1 MLCCVGD
8 AAGTQNR
15 NLVKQYIERQGSLP
29 VCSLKSF
36 LIGPPCVGKT
46 SARRRLTG
54 EIKHISPDEIIP
66 STRIDAPLTVRLHH
80 PTEQSSVLLSQGWRS
95 QGLEE
100 QCRALCSYVL
110 NSPTQSPEPSSN
122 RSAVASAITASP
134 VSAPRWINPLL
145 KFAYKFKQR
154 FSRNSRATPATVQIA
169 AMTAQDEATSAQS
182 EATAAQDEATAA
194 QDELTTALTTL
205 VEAGDWET
213 IRDFLKEVQTLTFLH
228 IVDIGGQPEFHEI
241 LPLLL
246 HGLALNLIFLN
257 TTQDLDSPYKVVY
270 RDGSGNDSLQYESE
284 STVREVIQRA
294 LCTISSLQTSDNHK
308 PAAIL
313 IGTYCDRTSEADVL
327 ALDRSIQES
336 FKEAD
341 FMKNDVLCAVN
352 KPGEEKRY
360 IHPIDN
366 ISGDPSEID
375 GLRQVISNIVHD
387 RFTPVMVPTAALLLH
402 LILRMKFDKS
412 PGWCTLEQCIQVA
425 ESCGISK
432 EELLRE
438 DGILQYLHDNFGTIL
453 YYRKLTKLS
462 LRVIINTNVIMG
474 PPSKL
479 FLIAFGALKTEQ
491 QTAERIRTTGE
502 ISYRLMDKVCSSNTD
517 GTEQS
522 DNDIPT
528 DEIVELLKARYIL
541 FENARSVANEAVY
554 FMPALLYPDHN
565 MAKESNDPDLLA
577 SLPYPPVLF
586 LPSVGDVPLGQ
597 FPATT
602 VNLSKHWRPDEKH
615 RYRNRIRFYAKCKN
629 EEVLHVELRTLS
641 THIEFRV
648 LPQPSIDTCLMME
661 SLQKLWEVFAEV
673 TSLYS
678 HTRVVKWS
686 VGFYCPHSLQSGHR
700 PHPAV
705 CTSVSNPKKM
715 ICSQRDCQADLIL
728 LDDKHKS
735 WFMVST

>member
-1 MLCCVGD
+1 MLCCVGV
-8 AAGTQNR
+8 AGTQNI
-15 NLVKQYIERQGSLP
+15 NLVKQYIEQQGSLP

-36 LIGPPCVGKT
+36 LIGPSCVGKT

-54 EIKHISPDEIIP
+54 EIKHISPNKIIP
-66 STRIDAPLTVRLHH
+66 STGIDAPLTVRLHH
-80 PTEQSSVLLSQGWRS
+80 PTEQSSVLLSQGWHS

-100 QCRALCSYVL
+100 QCRALCSYVI
-110 NSPTQSPEPSSN
+110 NTPTQPSEPSSN
-122 RSAVASAITASP
+122 RSAAAESAITASP
-134 VSAPRWINPLL
+134 VAASHWTTPLSKL
-145 KFAYKFKQR
+145 TYLFKQVI
-154 FSRNSRATPATVQIA
+154 SRRSQATPATVKVASMA
-169 AMTAQDEATSAQS
+169 AQNEAT
-182 EATAAQDEATAA
+182 TTHDEATAA
-194 QDELTTALTTL
+194 QDELTTSLTTL
-205 VEAGDWET
+205 VKAGDWKS

-257 TTQDLDSPYKVVY
+257 TTQDLDSPYTVVY
-270 RDGSGNDSLQYESE
+270 RDGSGNDSLQYKSE

-294 LCTISSLQTSDNHK
+294 LCTISSLQSSESHK

-313 IGTYCDRTSEADVL
+313 IGTYCDLTSEADVL
-327 ALDRSIQES
+327 ALDQSIQES
-336 FKEAD
+336 FMEAN
-341 FMKNDVLCAVN
+341 FMKKDVLCAVN
-352 KPGEEKRY
+352 KPGEERRY
-360 IHPIDN
+360 IYPLDN

-375 GLRQVISNIVHD
+375 GLRQLISNIVHD

-402 LILRMKFDKS
+402 LILRMKFDRS

-425 ESCGISK
+425 ESCGVSK
-432 EELLRE
+432 EDLLRE

-491 QTAERIRTTGE
+491 QTAEHIRATGE
-502 ISYRLMDKVCSSNTD
+502 ISHRLMSKVCSSNTD
-517 GTEQS
+517 DTEQS

-541 FENARSVANEAVY
+541 FENARSVDDEVVY

-565 MAKESNDPDLLA
+565 VAKESSDPDLHA
-577 SLPYPPVLF
+577 SLPYPSMLF
-586 LPSVGDVPLGQ
+586 LPSIGDVPLGQ

-615 RYRNRIRFYAKCKN
+615 RFRNRIRFYAKCKN
-629 EEVLHVELRTLS
+629 EEVLHVELCALS

-648 LPQPSIDTCLMME
+648 LPQPSIDTCLMVE
-661 SLQKLWEVFAEV
+661 SLQKLWDVFTEV

-686 VGFYCPHSLQSGHR
+686 VGFYCPHSLQSGCR

-705 CTSVSNPKKM
+705 CTSVNNPTKM
-715 ICSQRDCQADLIL
+715 ICSQRDCQGDLIL